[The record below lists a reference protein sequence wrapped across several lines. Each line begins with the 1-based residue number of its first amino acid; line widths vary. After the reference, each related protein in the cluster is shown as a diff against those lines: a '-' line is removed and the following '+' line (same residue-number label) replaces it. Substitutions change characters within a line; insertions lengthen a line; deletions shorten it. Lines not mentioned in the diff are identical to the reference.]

1 MNLKISQLSATTN
14 PQDSDVFPVVN
25 FGETKKVELR
35 YITNAAFR
43 AAQTAFLPL
52 TGGTVFGNVIVN
64 GDIITSS
71 ATSDN
76 WNDTYTIVDANSAMW
91 GGASDVYT
99 TVNANSATW
108 NKAGNVYTTV
118 NANSA
123 IWSGAGDV
131 YTTVNANSADW
142 ESAFTTVQAKS
153 GTWESSIDGSG
164 TIGYLP
170 KFTTNSSTLGNSVI
184 YESGSQLKINNPP
197 LSATLNVEG
206 SYLQTVN
213 GNGDYVIRIQDG
225 SGRVNHYWNTV
236 GGTGPTVTYMRPNE
250 GARKILFGG
259 ETQPLFQ
266 VSSSSLTSPTTGVAG
281 DTIIWEDAFTITS
294 GGNVG
299 IGTSI
304 PNKPLTV
311 SGDISANDIY
321 SDDIY
326 TESLFLSSANPLIRI
341 VDSNAATKD
350 AVTGYIGFYAG
361 NGIVPAAGAGPNRA
375 GWMGFG
381 STLNNNLQVRNE
393 SEDGTVIL
401 SVSGNS
407 LGQTTCAT
415 FGMYN
420 AFSTEFIN
428 HIPLK
433 TGIGTDNP
441 TEELTVIG
449 NVEIAN
455 SFDPAV
461 LRLTETSGANA
472 IWEMRSYHTSLAG
485 GSGNEFSI
493 YGGEDGQPL
502 ADRFVI
508 EPDSGNVG
516 VGFVPV
522 ATSSKLTI
530 KGSISASNDVHDS
543 VGKIWNVRGQAGD
556 IVFIKDASTGEQETF
571 KNITEVQLSETPAEL
586 TEMTTSSRDFDFASV
601 FDEWKRFGA
610 NPADWTL
617 DVITPTGGTP
627 KTSIKRTANV
637 SYGGFISNLTYD
649 QYLHEVRLFSTHS
662 DDDEVSIIIAYKKVG
677 STDCYLKAV
686 RSPGNPG
693 SIANPG
699 TFLTE
704 NNWQVVAVTPSGTIT
719 VVDADSTVPNPNQTW
734 DFYGAT
740 DNTTGGVKV
749 EVLRDKDNITC
760 RTTDFATSNV
770 NSAPYLTAS
779 AVISFN
785 LTSNPAL
792 SVFRGSCSIGYSCNS
807 QDATYFDVQKFTNF
821 IPGYDVTTGAK
832 YTFNTGTKVW
842 TKHTSQTLYTD
853 FKIGRIL
860 TDTYTRKTF
869 YISDVNENIK
879 IGDAGTTANRAF
891 STVFRNLS
899 GQARATSF
907 IANENVEY
915 TGDTFT
921 GTKTSTGTYL
931 KIKVANGTGGWND
944 RYILLYS

>member
-108 NKAGNVYTTV
+108 NKAGT
-118 NANSA
+118 
-123 IWSGAGDV
+123 V

-142 ESAFTTVQAKS
+142 ESTFTTVQAKS

-225 SGRVNHYWNTV
+225 TGRVNHYWNTM
-236 GGTGPTVTYMRPNE
+236 GRDGSGKTTYMRPNE

-259 ETQPLFQ
+259 GDNGQLFQ
-266 VSSSSLTSPTTGVAG
+266 VSTSSLTSPITGVAG
-281 DTIIWEDAFTITS
+281 DPISWETAFTITT

-299 IGTSI
+299 IGTEA
-304 PNKPLTV
+304 PNKELTII
-311 SGDISANDIY
+311 GNISADGNIYSADIY
-321 SDDIY
+321 SDDIYSDDLY
-326 TESLFLSSANPLIRI
+326 TESLFLSSTSPVVRVI
-341 VDSNAATKD
+341 DSNAATKD
-350 AVTGYIGFYAG
+350 SVTGYIGFYAG
-361 NGIVPAAGAGPNRA
+361 NGIIPAIAAGPNRA

-381 STLNNNLQVRNE
+381 TTLNNHLQVRNE

-401 SVSGNS
+401 SVSGNA
-407 LGQTTCAT
+407 LGQTTCAS

-420 AFSTEFIN
+420 SLSTEFIN
-428 HIPLK
+428 YIPLK
-433 TGIGTDNP
+433 TGIRTADPN
-441 TEELTVIG
+441 EELTV
-449 NVEIAN
+449 
-455 SFDPAV
+455 S
-461 LRLTETSGANA
+461 
-472 IWEMRSYHTSLAG
+472 
-485 GSGNEFSI
+485 
-493 YGGEDGQPL
+493 
-502 ADRFVI
+502 
-508 EPDSGNVG
+508 
-516 VGFVPV
+516 
-522 ATSSKLTI
+522 
-530 KGSISASNDVHDS
+530 GSISASVDVSDS

-556 IVFIKDASTGEQETF
+556 LVFIKDASTGEQETF
-571 KNITEVQLSETPAEL
+571 KNITEVQLSETSVEL
-586 TEMTTSSRDFDFASV
+586 NEMITSSRDFDFASV
-601 FDEWKRFGA
+601 FDEWKRFGT
-610 NPADWTL
+610 NPTDWAL

-649 QYLHEVRLFSTHS
+649 QYLHEIRMFSTHS

-693 SIANPG
+693 SVGTPG
-699 TFLTE
+699 TFGTE
-704 NNWQVVAVTPSGTIT
+704 NNWQVVAVTPSGTT
-719 VVDADSTVPNPNQTW
+719 VVVDADSTVPNPNKTW
-734 DFYGAT
+734 DFYTAN
-740 DNTTGGVKV
+740 DSSTGGVKV
-749 EVLRDKDNITC
+749 EVLRDKDVITC

-770 NSAPYLTAS
+770 NSAAYLTGS

-792 SVFRGSCSIGYSCNS
+792 SIFRGSCSIGYSCSS

-832 YTFNTGTKVW
+832 YTFNTSTKVW
-842 TKHTSQTLYTD
+842 TKHSTQTLYTD

-879 IGDAGTTANRAF
+879 FGDAGTTANRAF
-891 STVFRNLS
+891 SNVFRNLL

-907 IANENVEY
+907 ITNENVEY
-915 TGDTFT
+915 TGDIFT
-921 GTKTSTGTYL
+921 GTKTATGTYL
-931 KIKVANGTGGWND
+931 KVKIANGSGGWTD

>member
-420 AFSTEFIN
+420 ALSTEFIN

-530 KGSISASNDVHDS
+530 KGSISASDDIITPSRLKIGFPQKDVETELNTLQTAFAQ
-543 VGKIWNVRGQAGD
+543 G
-556 IVFIKDASTGEQETF
+556 FIYRSAKQNITGSNPNIPSYVSTIQET
-571 KNITEVQLSETPAEL
+571 
-586 TEMTTSSRDFDFASV
+586 D
-601 FDEWKRFGA
+601 
-610 NPADWTL
+610 
-617 DVITPTGGTP
+617 
-627 KTSIKRTANV
+627 
-637 SYGGFISNLTYD
+637 
-649 QYLHEVRLFSTHS
+649 
-662 DDDEVSIIIAYKKVG
+662 
-677 STDCYLKAV
+677 
-686 RSPGNPG
+686 
-693 SIANPG
+693 
-699 TFLTE
+699 
-704 NNWQVVAVTPSGTIT
+704 
-719 VVDADSTVPNPNQTW
+719 
-734 DFYGAT
+734 
-740 DNTTGGVKV
+740 
-749 EVLRDKDNITC
+749 
-760 RTTDFATSNV
+760 
-770 NSAPYLTAS
+770 
-779 AVISFN
+779 
-785 LTSNPAL
+785 LTSNTGTNGDNFIGPIRTITIPTTLLGTLPNSRVEAFL
-792 SVFRGSCSIGYSCNS
+792 IKFNMYGILHRQDGMLGIQVRRNSSDSWGIDVGPTAQTLARLEAGGSAGGYRVSGSATEMIYHDKTNLTFQYRVIDPNTNAYGTIGLTKEYNV
-807 QDATYFDVQKFTNF
+807 DVQILGFYFT
-821 IPGYDVTTGAK
+821 
-832 YTFNTGTKVW
+832 
-842 TKHTSQTLYTD
+842 
-853 FKIGRIL
+853 
-860 TDTYTRKTF
+860 
-869 YISDVNENIK
+869 
-879 IGDAGTTANRAF
+879 
-891 STVFRNLS
+891 
-899 GQARATSF
+899 
-907 IANENVEY
+907 
-915 TGDTFT
+915 
-921 GTKTSTGTYL
+921 
-931 KIKVANGTGGWND
+931 
-944 RYILLYS
+944 LL